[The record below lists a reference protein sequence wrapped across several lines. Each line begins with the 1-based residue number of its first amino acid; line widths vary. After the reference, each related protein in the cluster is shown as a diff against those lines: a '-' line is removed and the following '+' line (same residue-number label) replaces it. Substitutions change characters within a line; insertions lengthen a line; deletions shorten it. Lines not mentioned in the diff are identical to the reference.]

1 MTTYDKGGDWRA
13 AERPI
18 PRHVAIIM
26 DGNGRWAAMRG
37 LPRFQGHR
45 QGMESVRA
53 AVRYAMDA
61 GISYLTLYSF
71 SSENWSRPPQEVSD
85 LMGLLK
91 LFIRREL
98 AELNREGARI
108 RVIGSREGIPAD
120 ILALL
125 DDAVTQT
132 AHNARLTLVI
142 AFNYGARDEISRA
155 VAGIGREIEAGRL
168 RAADVTQQLISEHLD
183 TAGIPDPDLL
193 IRTSGE
199 LRLSNFLL
207 WQCAYSE
214 LVFLDAYWPEFNA
227 ELFERALDEYRSR
240 ERRFGGLK
248 ARSAG

>member
-1 MTTYDKGGDWRA
+1 MTTIENGGDWHDQR
-13 AERPI
+13 RQV

-26 DGNGRWAAMRG
+26 DGNGRWARTRG
-37 LPRFQGHR
+37 LTRYQGHR
-45 QGMESVRA
+45 QGMESVRT
-53 AVRYAMDA
+53 AVRHASGC

-71 SSENWSRPPQEVSD
+71 SSENWNRPKQEVND

-98 AELNREGARI
+98 ADLNREGVRI
-108 RVIGSREGIPAD
+108 KMIGSREGIASD

-125 DDAVTQT
+125 DDAQVQT
-132 AHNARLTLVI
+132 KNNRGLVLTI
-142 AFNYGARDEISRA
+142 AFNYGARDEITRA
-155 VAGIGREIEAGRL
+155 VAQIAARVQNGEL
-168 RAADVTQQLISEHLD
+168 RAEDISAQLLEQHLD

-214 LVFLDAYWPEFNA
+214 LVFLDAYWPDFSV
-227 ELFERALDEYRSR
+227 ELFERALEEYRSR
-240 ERRFGGLK
+240 ERRFGGLQ